1 MTDSQERRPPSSRA
15 RYRMPMQHGDAVKIT
30 LLDVDNADVQDIT
43 NALEGSPAGL
53 TPERLSG
60 DRYGEPGTIALALV
74 AAQPV
79 ILALAAWILK
89 RRRKQRVEVR
99 AKVLYTDGTEVE
111 RSVTI
116 TFSESEA
123 PDAAAIKQLVEGLGL
138 AEGPLAQALESS
150 GGGS

>member
-1 MTDSQERRPPSSRA
+1 MPDRYERRPPI
-15 RYRMPMQHGDAVKIT
+15 RYREPMQHGDAVKIT

-43 NALEGSPAGL
+43 NALEDAPAGL
-53 TPERLSG
+53 TPERLPG

-89 RRRKQRVEVR
+89 RRRKQWIEVR
-99 AKVLYTDGTEVE
+99 GKVLYTDGTEIE

-116 TFSESEA
+116 TISESEA
-123 PDAAAIKQLVEGLGL
+123 PDAAVIKQLVEGLGL
-138 AEGPLAQALESS
+138 TAGPLAQALDSS
-150 GGGS
+150 GGVS